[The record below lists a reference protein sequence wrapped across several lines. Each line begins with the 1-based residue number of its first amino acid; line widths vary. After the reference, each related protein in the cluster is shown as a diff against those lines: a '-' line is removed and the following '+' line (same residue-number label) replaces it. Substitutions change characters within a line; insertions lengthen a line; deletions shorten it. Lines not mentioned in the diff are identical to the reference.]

1 MTDLLNAKDREHL
14 AHPVRE
20 VERQAWEDRP
30 RRTIRGSVKLIDAGY
45 LKRCDMRCG
54 FEAFKD
60 SGVTWTQAGRDA
72 IAAMKEPA

>member
-1 MTDLLNAKDREHL
+1 MSDILNAKDREHL
-14 AHPVRE
+14 VILFE
-20 VERQAWEDRP
+20 KSNGQAWEP
-30 RRTIRGSVKLIDAGY
+30 PAPNHPWLVKLIDAGY

-72 IAAMKEPA
+72 IAAMKEAA

>member
-1 MTDLLNAKDREHL
+1 MIDELTQKDREQL
-14 AHPVRE
+14 LILFE
-20 VERQAWEDRP
+20 KSNGQAWEP
-30 RRTIRGSVKLIDAGY
+30 PAPNYPWLVKLIDAGY

-72 IAAMKEPA
+72 IAAMKVAA